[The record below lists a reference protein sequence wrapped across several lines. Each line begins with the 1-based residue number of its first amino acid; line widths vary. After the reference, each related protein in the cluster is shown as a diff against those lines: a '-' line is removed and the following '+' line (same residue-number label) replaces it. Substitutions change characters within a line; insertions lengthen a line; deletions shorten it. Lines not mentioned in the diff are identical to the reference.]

1 MPGEVNLVVRTN
13 KPNFPMTNAPQM
25 AYVLLEATPTD
36 VVAAVQMPLN
46 FALVL
51 DQSGS
56 MSGDKMKNMKIA
68 AKMAVDQM
76 GPNDILSIVTYDE
89 QARQIVRTQ
98 PVSNKADLQHQI
110 DGIRD
115 GGGTTMS
122 VGMRS
127 GFDLL
132 RTNLG
137 PGRVSRMV
145 LLTDGQTFGDE
156 AACQQIAGEAGQAGV
171 PITAY
176 GLGDDWNQ
184 TLLEGIAHTSG
195 GVSDFI
201 DDATP
206 HKIIDEFRRSVVSA
220 QAAVVQNA
228 NLILRLVLGVT
239 PKNVWQVLPQISRL
253 GHRALSDRDV
263 QVFLGDLEKGQ
274 GRSVLVEMMVPPRQA
289 GRYRIAQAELD
300 YDVPLSNLTAQK
312 VKADVLLGF
321 TGDPAQAAQV
331 DPGVMN
337 IIEKVTTFKL
347 QTRALDDAAAGNI
360 AGATQKL
367 RAAATRLLEMGE
379 TDLAADMQR
388 EATNLEQSGQMS
400 AKGTKKISY
409 ATRKLTQKLDDITP

>member
-1 MPGEVNLVVRTN
+1 MSGEVNLVVRTN
-13 KPNFPMTNAPQM
+13 KPNFPATGTPQLV
-25 AYVLLEATPTD
+25 YVLLEAMPTETMT
-36 VVAAVQMPLN
+36 AVQMPLN

-68 AKMAVDQM
+68 AKMAVEQM
-76 GPNDILSIVTYDE
+76 GPRDILSIVTYDE
-89 QARQIVRTQ
+89 SARPIVRTQ
-98 PVSNKADLQHQI
+98 PVTNQAELQRQI

-127 GFDLL
+127 GLELL
-132 RTNLG
+132 RANLG
-137 PGRVSRMV
+137 PGRVHRMV

-156 AACQQIAGEAGQAGV
+156 AVCQQIAGEAGQAGV
-171 PITAY
+171 PVTAY
-176 GLGDDWNQ
+176 GLGADWNQ
-184 TLLEGIAHTSG
+184 MLLESIAQASG

-206 HKIIDEFRRSVVSA
+206 HKIIDEFRRSVTSA
-220 QAAVVQNA
+220 QATVVQNA
-228 NLILRLVLGVT
+228 NLILRLVQGVT
-239 PKNVWQVLPQISRL
+239 PRAVWQVLPQISKL

-263 QVFLGDLEKGQ
+263 QVFLGDLEKEQ
-274 GRSVLVEMMVPPRQA
+274 GRSVLVEMLVPSRQA

-300 YDVPLSNLTAQK
+300 YEVPLANLMAQK

-321 TGDPAQAAQV
+321 TDDPAQAAEI

-347 QTRALDDAAAGNI
+347 QTRALDDVASGNI

-379 TDLAADMQR
+379 TELAADMQR
-388 EATNLEQSGQMS
+388 EAASLEQSGQMS

-409 ATRKLTQKLDDITP
+409 ATRKLTRKLDDTTS

>member
-13 KPNFPMTNAPQM
+13 KPNFPVTNAPQM
-25 AYVLLEATPTD
+25 AYVLLEAMPTD

-68 AKMAVDQM
+68 AKIAVDQM
-76 GPNDILSIVTYDE
+76 GPGDIVSIVTYDE
-89 QARQIVRTQ
+89 TARKIVTTQ
-98 PVSNKADLQHQI
+98 PVTDRAALHRQI
-110 DGIRD
+110 DGIKD

-122 VGMRS
+122 VGMRA
-127 GFDLL
+127 GLDLL
-132 RTNLG
+132 RQNLG
-137 PGRVSRMV
+137 PGRASRMI

-156 AACQQIAGEAGQAGV
+156 PLCQQIAGEAGQSGI

-176 GLGDDWNQ
+176 GLGEDWNQ
-184 TLLEGIAHTSG
+184 QLLEGIAHASA

-206 HKIIDEFRRSVVSA
+206 HKIVDEFRRSVMSA

-228 NLILRLVLGVT
+228 NLVLRLVQGVT
-239 PKNVWQVLPQISRL
+239 PKNVWQVLPQISKL

-274 GRSVLVEMMVPPRQA
+274 GRSVLVELMVPPRQT

-300 YDVPLSNLTAQK
+300 YEVPLSNLTAQK
-312 VKADVLLGF
+312 VKADILLGF

-347 QTRALDDAAAGNI
+347 QTRALDDAAAGNV

-379 TDLAADMQR
+379 TELAADMQR
-388 EATNLEQSGQMS
+388 EATSLEQGGQMS

-409 ATRKLTQKLDDITP
+409 ATRKLTQKLDDIP